1 MPKTDRVDY
10 LLQHF
15 GELDDGELAEAREI
29 AMGRPHDYTP
39 IIPGT
44 DADPVRD
51 PDYVDELLARNRD
64 GGPKTPRS
72 LEFDIDP
79 AAASQRQ
86 APVQR
91 GERLEGLAA
100 LEERLSMLEATARDL
115 YAKIKALEARLGV
128 GKDPA

>member
-1 MPKTDRVDY
+1 MPKTDRVEY

-51 PDYVDELLARNRD
+51 PDYV
-64 GGPKTPRS
+64 GPKAPRS

-79 AAASQRQ
+79 VAAGKREH
-86 APVQR
+86 
-91 GERLEGLAA
+91 GFRLEGLAA
-100 LEERLSMLEATARDL
+100 LEERLSMLEATVKDL
-115 YAKIKALEARLGV
+115 YAKIKALEARIGV
-128 GKDPA
+128 GKDLA

>member
-1 MPKTDRVDY
+1 MPRTDRVEY
-10 LLQHF
+10 LIKHF
-15 GELDDGELAEAREI
+15 GDLDDAELAEAREI

-51 PDYVDELLARNRD
+51 PDYVDERLARNRD
-64 GGPKTPRS
+64 SGPKTPRS

-79 AAASQRQ
+79 AAAGVGE
-86 APVQR
+86 APVGR
-91 GERLEGLAA
+91 GSRLEGLAA
-100 LEERLSMLEATARDL
+100 LEERLAMMEATVKDL
-115 YAKIKALEARLGV
+115 YAKIKALEARMGV

>member
-1 MPKTDRVDY
+1 MPKTDRVEY
-10 LLQHF
+10 LLRHF

-79 AAASQRQ
+79 VAAGKREH
-86 APVQR
+86 
-91 GERLEGLAA
+91 GFRLEGLAA
-100 LEERLSMLEATARDL
+100 LEERLSMLEATVRDL